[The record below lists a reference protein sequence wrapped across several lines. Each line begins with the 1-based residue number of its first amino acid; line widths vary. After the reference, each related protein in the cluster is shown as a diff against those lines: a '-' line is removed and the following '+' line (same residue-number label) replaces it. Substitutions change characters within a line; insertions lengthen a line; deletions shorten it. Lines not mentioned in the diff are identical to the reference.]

1 MKRIILILAVLSI
14 CLKTNTVN
22 AEGQILNVSKSKIL
36 IPTKYQL
43 LKNKKHESDRGTCI
57 KIRKNKYEAVLC
69 FKAGREFA
77 DTYEPFVFRDKDPS
91 SERKLPP
98 GTLVSISGIG
108 GGIIPIKKKT
118 IGEFDV
124 YESVDYICRV
134 DIPNEIQSR
143 SVICYISVVNTP
155 YGVSFYVHSNYAMSY
170 YSVIDYESFEK
181 ENYDEKQIQLDR
193 NKQLKWIQDII
204 KSIKILEGE
213 PVKKTRKKVD
223 FKPSFDCAKSR
234 ITVEKTICADE
245 YLSQL
250 DVSLSESYDNLLHYS
265 VDKDKPHADQRAWLK
280 QRNACKTA
288 TCIQTAYEKRITKV
302 CTQYPI
308 SGNSEPLC
316 SDEVLYEIDN
326 IYSLDRGK

>member
-1 MKRIILILAVLSI
+1 MNKILSLLFLLFVFCKACLAGTDGDVL
-14 CLKTNTVN
+14 KFKG
-22 AEGQILNVSKSKIL
+22 AEIL
-36 IPTKYQL
+36 IPYKYQII
-43 LKNKKHESDRGTCI
+43 KDKNSVDPSRVCVMVNKKPYKIVACFRAGEEFSKTYSNTAFMDRDPETS
-57 KIRKNKYEAVLC
+57 
-69 FKAGREFA
+69 FK
-77 DTYEPFVFRDKDPS
+77 
-91 SERKLPP
+91 KLPH
-98 GTLVSISGIG
+98 GTLTYTHNFRGKY
-108 GGIIPIKKKT
+108 IKKTT
-118 IGEFDV
+118 IGIFDV
-124 YESVDYICRV
+124 YEIDDVCSDTSSSY
-134 DIPNEIQSR
+134 NER
-143 SVICYISVVNTP
+143 LGFKVGCYIAVIDSQQ
-155 YGVSFYVHSNYAMSY
+155 GVSFSILSNY
-170 YSVIDYESFEK
+170 VIDYENYEEK
-181 ENYDEKQIQLDR
+181 KAQLDYK
-193 NKQLKWIQDII
+193 KQLKWIHSII
-204 KSIKILEGE
+204 RSIKILKG
-213 PVKKTRKKVD
+213 VLIKKSTKEKID

-234 ITVEKTICADE
+234 TTVEKTICADE